1 MQSSQLPE
9 GTEIDRMVA
18 EVIQYFLIMEQK
30 KFPVKKIDITKLL
43 ALKGNS
49 MKTFKAVIA
58 KSGEFLE
65 NVGVHKYDANYNY
78 KSRIAGVWLQ
88 DS

>member
-1 MQSSQLPE
+1 MQASQLPE

-18 EVIQYFLIMEQK
+18 EVIQYFLVMEQK

-43 ALKGNS
+43 SLKGNS
-49 MKTFKAVIA
+49 MKTFKAVMA

-65 NVGVHKYDANYNY
+65 NVGVNKHDINYNY
-78 KSRIAGVWLQ
+78 
-88 DS
+88 